1 MDIKG
6 DWKKRAVCGLMV
18 LVMALGLL
26 PTSILAADTRSVTDN
41 AIKNG
46 SFEQPEFNNMNAP
59 QWAANLVPDWHTTAS
74 DQKIEFG
81 STRKDGT
88 VPHIVGNPNLQDS
101 GCQFA
106 ELNADEESTLYQYA
120 TTVGGNVYEWGLS
133 HRGRMGVDQMAVI
146 IGPKQS
152 QIDPA
157 TGERID
163 VDPAKP
169 SENGRD
175 QFMRMTYWVRQHA
188 SNLNV
193 GIPQTGCTQKI
204 TVYSKKFAANG
215 GFQNDIGDA
224 FSASPSDVYTEKWN
238 VWIIGTSNTAW
249 GNYGTNSSDYAA
261 GKLAYSCRYA
271 VPDGQN
277 QTVFAFCSY
286 SAAGGST
293 QGNLIDNIH
302 FSLYQTITA
311 AATAGG
317 SGFIGVPTGNVS
329 EYYPIG
335 SSMSELVVAN
345 GSTIKVKAVE
355 PENGDVQ
362 FVGAYVTRQ
371 TQNGLEKEF
380 ISAASSSWDK
390 VDRTYTYVHRVEE
403 PADIVLVFVKKPM
416 VIYEANGGNLY
427 THGDNRTNAVSFA
440 QQAGSGGTLKE
451 REPYTAQAAT
461 TTKDGW
467 RFDGWLLPQKN
478 KVLPAVHTVKYDTVS
493 GTFTFTADDGKNET
507 LQSGGATLIAQWKWR
522 QRFVTASRMKENG
535 TVSDNIQENT
545 ACGSITVT
553 SDGSAV
559 ETETTE
565 AVTDYYS
572 QANEKITA
580 TAEAKQG
587 YCFIGWYQQVDGKY
601 ELVSSK
607 STHSYTVSREGVQTI
622 YARFAPTH
630 TVTYRWASVDAGKC
644 PPEELLDKNNLS
656 RPEDGTVIDGGTY
669 YISKDFIKGV
679 TTIDGTVTK
688 DGRTVPGK
696 WVFTGW
702 HDGKEDGSNGTGD
715 DIVIRETELI
725 NVTGDRTLTGF
736 WTFIPEKEHTLTYQF
751 ADNTRWSPSG
761 SFEQTENYYRG
772 ESVTAAG
779 KPAHNQTMDGKD
791 VLVTDNVTLYGK
803 WSFDGWKRND
813 TKDTVTAGDG
823 FDMPGNDVTLTGQWE
838 FTPYTYTVVYDT
850 GDGKPISDPKYA
862 SYDYA
867 ALLGSSKPGLN
878 TPTGI
883 PFGASIELM
892 ELPDETKISDDKY
905 FSGWSIVDP
914 TNADLGTIETQDPG
928 DSVGYRYLGITE
940 DKQEVTLY
948 AVYKNKGVATVDF
961 AVNDSNWGDV
971 DTKSGSFTVQN
982 GIVDNKTVFSTAAPR
997 DGYHFVGWYEK
1008 KSDGSLTKATDGNG
1022 NVITGA
1028 ALTVTS
1034 NMMQAKLDSLTM
1046 SREENRTPVLV
1057 VRYVAVFARDSFTV
1071 QFDGNGNNVTGAMEP
1086 QKFHDP
1092 DSEDQPTI
1100 LRKNAFT
1107 RPGYVFT
1114 GWAEYP
1120 TREDGQGRIY
1130 ADEASFA
1137 EVTTYRGAQIGN
1149 GKTITL
1155 YAQWKKLP
1163 DVTIFYTPEP
1173 TSLGTVKLNG
1183 TAAKGND
1190 TITVQEGTVYE
1201 QLNPETGEVQG
1212 ATAVPGKGSV
1222 FVGWYDAQD
1231 TERRHPLT
1239 DSTTYTPGKDSSGRY
1254 QDGSYVALFRL
1265 KQYVL
1270 HYVANATDAAGTMED
1285 QTFPHGQAYPLKK
1298 CAFSREGYRFVG
1310 WATEKE
1316 GEVKYEDQKSIKLD
1330 EEFQNLTN
1338 DNEKVYLYAVWQ
1350 EQSVTL
1356 SYEPNDA
1363 ELGSVSK
1370 ASETVAAVTGT
1381 AKGSTAQA
1389 KSGARFDGWYSA
1401 DGTLLSTDLTFVPT
1415 RKAGTVW
1422 QGTTYYAH
1430 FSAKRSPST
1439 PSTPAKPDETKP
1451 TLAPIPEMLN
1461 GEDHYA
1467 YLLGYE
1473 DGTVRPNGSISRAE
1487 VATVLFRL
1495 LKDDVRTQ
1503 NLTKDNAYSDVPDT
1517 AWYSTAVSTLSKMGV
1532 ISGYPDGTFRPNA
1545 PITRAEFA
1553 AMIARFDE
1561 TAKSADTPFTDISGH
1576 WAENAIGKAYGNG
1589 WVEGSSKTVFCP
1601 ESNLTRA
1608 ETATLLNRVLHRLP
1622 EKESDLLANQI
1633 AWPDNPETFWGYL
1646 TIQEATNSHEYERKA
1661 DGVHETQTAKREN
1674 RDWSKEF
1681 EQ

>member
-6 DWKKRAVCGLMV
+6 DWKKRAVSGLMV
-18 LVMALGLL
+18 LVMALSLL

-46 SFEQPEFNNMNAP
+46 SFEEPAFHDKNSP
-59 QWAANLVPDWHTTAS
+59 QWPANNVPDWDTTAS
-74 DQKIEFG
+74 DKLIEFG
-81 STRKDGT
+81 SRRNGKNAPQLTGVDKTIPDG
-88 VPHIVGNPNLQDS
+88 S
-101 GCQFA
+101 QFA

-120 TTVGGNVYEWGLS
+120 ETVGGNVYEWGLS
-133 HRGRMGVDQMAVI
+133 HRGRDGVDQMAVI
-146 IGPKQS
+146 IGPKQDD
-152 QIDPA
+152 DP
-157 TGERID
+157 D
-163 VDPAKP
+163 KP
-169 SENGRD
+169 SADGKD
-175 QFMRMTYWVRQHA
+175 QFMRMTDWVRQHA
-188 SNLNV
+188 SEMGVTVYNN
-193 GIPQTGCTQKI
+193 TGCTQKI
-204 TVYSKKFAANG
+204 TVYSKKFAKKG

-238 VWIIGTSNTAW
+238 VWIIGTNNNAW
-249 GNYGTNSSDYAA
+249 GNYGTKSSDYAE
-261 GKLAYSCRYA
+261 GNLAYSCRYA
-271 VPDGQN
+271 VPDGQSK
-277 QTVFAFCSY
+277 TVFAFCSY

-293 QGNLIDNIH
+293 CGNLIDNIH

-317 SGFIGVPTGNVS
+317 SGYIGVPTGNESVL
-329 EYYPIG
+329 YKIDDK
-335 SSMSELVVAN
+335 MRELVVAN
-345 GSTIKVKAVE
+345 GSTIKVKAVK
-355 PENGDVQ
+355 PKDSNVQ

-371 TQNGLEKEF
+371 TAKGLEQVF
-380 ISAASSSWDK
+380 IPVADEGWREEGD
-390 VDRTYTYVHRVEE
+390 TYTYEHRVEE

-416 VIYEANGGNLY
+416 VIYEAKGGDRY
-427 THGDNRTNAVSFA
+427 IYGDNGTNAVSFA
-440 QQAGSGGTLKE
+440 PQVSGDGSTTARG
-451 REPYTAQAAT
+451 PYESKAAT
-461 TTKDGW
+461 TAKDGW
-467 RFDGWLLPQKN
+467 KFDGWLLPRKN
-478 KVLPAVHTVKYDTVS
+478 KVLPAVHTVSYDAERE
-493 GTFTFTADDGKNET
+493 TFTFAANGET
-507 LQSGGATLIAQWKWR
+507 TELESGGATLIAQWKWR
-522 QRFVTASRMKENG
+522 QRFVTASRVKDKDGM
-535 TVSDNIQENT
+535 VSADIQENT

-553 SDGSAV
+553 SDGAAV
-559 ETETTE
+559 KTETTE

-580 TAEAKQG
+580 TATAKNG
-587 YCFIGWYQQVDGKY
+587 YRFVGWYQQLDGDTY
-601 ELVSSK
+601 QFISNQE
-607 STHSYTVSREGVQTI
+607 TYTYTAKAEGVQTV

-630 TVTYRWASVDAGKC
+630 TVTYQWASVAAGKC
-644 PPEELLDKNNLS
+644 PQNTPDPPS
-656 RPEDGTVIDGGTY
+656 PGTVIDGGTY
-669 YISKDFIKGV
+669 YISKDFIKDK

-702 HDGKEDGSNGTGD
+702 HDGKEDGGSGTGG

-736 WTFIPEKEHTLTYQF
+736 WTFIPEEKHTLTYQF

-761 SFEQTENYYRG
+761 SFELTENHYRG
-772 ESVTAAG
+772 ESVTAQAE
-779 KPAHNQTMDGKD
+779 PDRDQTTDGKD
-791 VLVTDNVTLYGK
+791 VLDTGNVVLYGE
-803 WSFDGWKRND
+803 WLFDGWKRND
-813 TKDTVTAGDG
+813 NEGDNEGIVAAGDK
-823 FDMPGNDVTLTGQWE
+823 FNMPGKDLTLTGQWE
-838 FTPYTYTVVYDT
+838 FTPYTYTVVYDLGNGRT
-850 GDGKPISDPKYA
+850 VADPNNENYNYSK
-862 SYDYA
+862 
-867 ALLGSSKPGLN
+867 LLGSDKSGINPLSTGI
-878 TPTGI
+878 GI

-892 ELPDETKISDDKY
+892 ELPAETEIPDDKY
-905 FSGWSIVDP
+905 FAGWSLVKP
-914 TNADLGTIETQDPG
+914 ENNLSTIETQAPG
-928 DSVGYRYLGITE
+928 DSVGFRKLEVTE
-940 DKQEVTLY
+940 NGQEVKLY
-948 AVYKNKGVATVDF
+948 AVYKNKDVATVDF

-971 DTKSGSFTVQN
+971 NPKSGSFMVQN
-982 GIVDNKTVFSTAAPR
+982 GKVDEGTVSSTAAPR
-997 DGYHFVGWYEK
+997 EGYHFVGWYEK
-1008 KSDGSLTKATDGNG
+1008 GALTPVSTDAT
-1022 NVITGA
+1022 
-1028 ALTVTS
+1028 LTVTTA
-1034 NMMQAKLDSLTM
+1034 MMQAKLDLLTK
-1046 SREENRTPVLV
+1046 NGTPVVLV
-1057 VRYVAVFARDSFTV
+1057 VHYVAVFARDSFTV
-1071 QFDGNGNNVTGAMEP
+1071 EFEPNVALDAEGKSDVTGEMPP

-1092 DSEDQPTI
+1092 KSKDQLTT
-1100 LRKNAFT
+1100 LRKNEFK

-1120 TREDGQGRIY
+1120 TREEGKGRTY
-1130 ADEASFA
+1130 ADEAPFA
-1137 EVTTYRGAQIGN
+1137 EVTTYQGN
-1149 GKTITL
+1149 KIEDGKTITL
-1155 YAQWKKLP
+1155 YAQWEELA
-1163 DVTIFYTPEP
+1163 DVTILYTPEP

-1183 TAAKGND
+1183 TAAKEND

-1231 TERRHPLT
+1231 TERSHPLT
-1239 DSTTYTPGKDSSGRY
+1239 DGSTTYTPEKEDSSGRY
-1254 QDGSYVALFRL
+1254 QKGSYVALFRL

-1270 HYVANATDAAGTMED
+1270 HYNANAADAVGTMED
-1285 QTFPHGQAYPLKK
+1285 QTFPHGEAYPLTE
-1298 CAFSREGYRFVG
+1298 CAFRREGYRFVG
-1310 WATEKE
+1310 WATKPEG
-1316 GEVKYEDQKSIKLD
+1316 GEVKYKDQTNIKLD
-1330 EEFQNLTN
+1330 EEFPNLKD
-1338 DNEKVYLYAVWQ
+1338 DNKGVTLYAVWE

-1363 ELGSVSK
+1363 ELGSVSS
-1370 ASETVAAVTGT
+1370 ASEPVAAVKGT
-1381 AKGSTAQA
+1381 AKGSTAQP

-1401 DGTLLSTDLTFVPT
+1401 DGTLLSKELTFVPT
-1415 RKAGTVW
+1415 KGDGAVW
-1422 QGTTYYAH
+1422 LGTTYYAY

-1495 LKDDVRTQ
+1495 LKDDVRMQ
-1503 NLTKDNAYSDVPDT
+1503 NLTKDNAYSDVSDT

-1589 WVEGSSKTVFCP
+1589 WVEGSSKTAFCP

-1633 AWPDNPETFWGYL
+1633 VWPDNPETFWGYL
-1646 TIQEATNSHEYERKA
+1646 AIQEATNSHEYERKA

>member
-18 LVMALGLL
+18 LAMALSLL

-46 SFEQPEFNNMNAP
+46 SFEEPAFHDKNSP
-59 QWAANLVPDWHTTAS
+59 QWPANNVPDWDTTAS
-74 DQKIEFG
+74 DKLIEFG
-81 STRKDGT
+81 STRKTGK
-88 VPHIVGNPNLQDS
+88 VPHIWGNPDIPD
-101 GCQFA
+101 GDQFA

-120 TTVGGNVYEWGLS
+120 ETVGGNVYEWGLS
-133 HRGRMGVDQMAVI
+133 HRGRDGVDQMAVI
-146 IGPKQS
+146 IGPKQDD
-152 QIDPA
+152 DP
-157 TGERID
+157 D
-163 VDPAKP
+163 KP
-169 SENGRD
+169 SADGKD
-175 QFMRMTYWVRQHA
+175 QFMRMTDWVRQHA
-188 SNLNV
+188 SEMGV
-193 GIPQTGCTQKI
+193 TVYGTGCTQKI
-204 TVYSKKFAANG
+204 TVYSKKFAKKG

-249 GNYGTNSSDYAA
+249 GNYGTKSSAYAA
-261 GKLAYSCRYA
+261 GNLAYSCRYA
-271 VPDGQN
+271 VPDGQAK
-277 QTVFAFCSY
+277 TVFAFCSY
-286 SAAGGST
+286 SATGGST
-293 QGNLIDNIH
+293 CGNLIDNIH
-302 FSLYQTITA
+302 FRLYQTITA

-317 SGFIGVPTGNVS
+317 SGYIGVSTGDEDESVL
-329 EYYPIG
+329 YKIDDK
-335 SSMSELVVAN
+335 MRELVVAD
-345 GSTIKVKAVE
+345 GSTITVQAVE
-355 PENGDVQ
+355 PDNDVQ

-371 TQNGLEKEF
+371 TQNGLKKEF
-380 ISAASSSWDK
+380 IPATSPSWDK
-390 VDRTYTYVHRVEE
+390 VDRTYTYEHPVEE

-416 VIYEANGGNLY
+416 VIYEANGGDQY
-427 THGDNRTNAVSFA
+427 THGDNGTNAVSFA
-440 QQAGSGGTLKE
+440 QQVSDDGSKTE
-451 REPYTAQAAT
+451 RLPYESQEAT
-461 TTKDGW
+461 TKTKDGW
-467 RFDGWLLPQKN
+467 RFDGWLLARKE
-478 KVLPAVHTVKYDTVS
+478 KVLPAVHTVSYDTAS
-493 GTFTFTADDGKNET
+493 ETFTFTADDGTKET
-507 LQSGGATLIAQWKWR
+507 LESGGATLIAQWKWR
-522 QRFVTASRMKENG
+522 QRFVTASRVKDADGKVSADFRENTECG
-535 TVSDNIQENT
+535 TVEIVGNEGESVANNPAAKDYFASASERV
-545 ACGSITVT
+545 TVT
-553 SDGSAV
+553 A
-559 ETETTE
+559 
-565 AVTDYYS
+565 A
-572 QANEKITA
+572 ANA
-580 TAEAKQG
+580 G
-587 YCFIGWYQQVDGKY
+587 YEFIGWYQQVDGKKY
-601 ELVSSK
+601 ELVSSEP
-607 STHSYTVSREGVQTI
+607 THSYTVSREGVQTI

-630 TVTYRWASVDAGKC
+630 TVTYQWASVAAGKC
-644 PPEELLDKNNLS
+644 PQNTPDPPS
-656 RPEDGTVIDGGTY
+656 PGTVIDGGTY
-669 YISKDFIKGV
+669 YISKDFIKDK

-702 HDGKEDGSNGTGD
+702 HDGKEDGSSEND
-715 DIVIRETELI
+715 VDIVIRETELI
-725 NVTGDRTLTGF
+725 KVTGDRTLTGF

-761 SFEQTENYYRG
+761 SFELTENYYRG
-772 ESVTAAG
+772 ESVTAQAE
-779 KPAHNQTMDGKD
+779 PARNQTTDEEGNPID
-791 VLVTDNVTLYGK
+791 VLVTGNVTLYGD
-803 WSFDGWKRND
+803 WSFNGWKRSDND
-813 TKDTVTAGDG
+813 STIAAGRG
-823 FDMPGNDVTLTGQWE
+823 FNMPGKDLTLTGQWE

-867 ALLGSSKPGLN
+867 ALLGSDKSGINAPS
-878 TPTGI
+878 TGI

-892 ELPDETKISDDKY
+892 EFPAGTEIPNDKY
-905 FSGWSIVDP
+905 FAGWSLVKP
-914 TNADLGTIETQDPG
+914 ENNLSTIETQAPG
-928 DSVGYRYLGITE
+928 DSVGFRKLKVTE
-940 DKQEVTLY
+940 NGQEVKLY
-948 AVYKNKGVATVDF
+948 AVYKNKDVATVDF
-961 AVNDSNWGDV
+961 AVNNSNWGDV
-971 DTKSGSFTVQN
+971 NPKSGSFTVR
-982 GIVDNKTVFSTAAPR
+982 GSTVDEKTVSSTATPR
-997 DGYHFVGWYEK
+997 EGYHFVGWYEK
-1008 KSDGSLTKATDGNG
+1008 GAQTPVSTNAT
-1022 NVITGA
+1022 
-1028 ALTVTS
+1028 LTVTS
-1034 NMMQAKLDSLTM
+1034 DMMQKKLPLTG
-1046 SREENRTPVLV
+1046 SGEENGTPPVLV
-1057 VRYVAVFARDSFTV
+1057 VHYVAVFARDSFTV
-1071 QFDGNGNNVTGAMEP
+1071 KFEPNGALDAEGKSDVTGEMPP

-1092 DSEDQPTI
+1092 DSEDQPTM

-1114 GWAEYP
+1114 GWAEL
-1120 TREDGQGRIY
+1120 ENGQGRIY
-1130 ADEASFA
+1130 ADEAPFA
-1137 EVTTYRGAQIGN
+1137 EVTIYQGN
-1149 GKTITL
+1149 KIVDGGSITL
-1155 YAQWKKLP
+1155 YAQWEKLA

-1183 TAAKGND
+1183 TAAKEND

-1201 QLNPETGEVQG
+1201 SLNPETGEVQG

-1231 TERRHPLT
+1231 TERSNRLI
-1239 DSTTYTPGKDSSGRY
+1239 DSTTYTPKKDSSGRY
-1254 QDGSYVALFRL
+1254 QEGSYVALFRL

-1270 HYVANATDAAGTMED
+1270 RYDANGGTGTMED
-1285 QTFPHGQAYPLKK
+1285 QTFPHGQAHPLEK
-1298 CAFSREGYRFVG
+1298 CAFSREGYSFVG
-1310 WATEKE
+1310 WATEQE
-1316 GEVKYEDQKSIKLD
+1316 GKVKYEDQKSIKLD
-1330 EEFQNLTN
+1330 EEFPNLTN
-1338 DNEKVYLYAVWQ
+1338 DNDEVYLYAVWE

-1370 ASETVAAVTGT
+1370 ASETVDAVTGT
-1381 AKGSTAQA
+1381 AKGSTAQP

-1401 DGTLLSTDLTFVPT
+1401 DGALLSKELTFVPT
-1415 RKAGTVW
+1415 KKDGAVW

-1451 TLAPIPEMLN
+1451 TLASIPEMLN

-1495 LKDDVRTQ
+1495 LKDDVRMQ
-1503 NLTKDNAYSDVPDT
+1503 NLTKDNAYSDVSDT
-1517 AWYSTAVSTLSKMGV
+1517 AWYAAAVSTLSKMGV

-1633 AWPDNPETFWGYL
+1633 VWPDNPETFWGYL
-1646 TIQEATNSHEYERKA
+1646 AIQEATNSHEYERKA
-1661 DGVHETQTAKREN
+1661 DGVHETQTAKRES

>member
-18 LVMALGLL
+18 LAMALSLL
-26 PTSILAADTRSVTDN
+26 PTSILAADTRSVTEN

-46 SFEQPEFNNMNAP
+46 SFEEPAFHDKNSP
-59 QWAANLVPDWHTTAS
+59 QWPANNVPDWDTTAS
-74 DQKIEFG
+74 DQLIEFG
-81 STRKDGT
+81 SRRNGKDAPQLTGVDKT
-88 VPHIVGNPNLQDS
+88 IPDGS
-101 GCQFA
+101 QFA

-133 HRGRMGVDQMAVI
+133 HRGREGVDHMALI
-146 IGPKQS
+146 IGPKQNF
-152 QIDPA
+152 
-157 TGERID
+157 
-163 VDPAKP
+163 DPAKP
-169 SENGRD
+169 SEDGRD
-175 QFMRMTYWVRQHA
+175 QFMRMTDWVSQHA
-188 SNLNV
+188 S
-193 GIPQTGCTQKI
+193 GMADMGCTQKI
-204 TVYSKKFAANG
+204 TVYSKKFAKNG
-215 GFQNDIGDA
+215 RFENDIGDA

-249 GNYGTNSSDYAA
+249 GNYGTKSSAYAA
-261 GKLAYSCRYA
+261 GNLAYSCRYA
-271 VPDGQN
+271 VPDGQTK
-277 QTVFAFCSY
+277 TVFAFCSY
-286 SAAGGST
+286 SAATSDKT
-293 QGNLIDNIH
+293 LGNLIDNIH

-345 GSTIKVKAVE
+345 GSTIKVKAVK
-355 PENGDVQ
+355 PKDSNVQ

-371 TQNGLEKEF
+371 TAKGLEQVFIPMTDKE
-380 ISAASSSWDK
+380 WGEEGD
-390 VDRTYTYVHRVEE
+390 TYTYVHPVKE

-416 VIYEANGGNLY
+416 VIYEANGGNRY
-427 THGDNRTNAVSFA
+427 TYGDNGTNAVSFA
-440 QQAGSGGTLKE
+440 QQAGSGGVLTP
-451 REPYTAQAAT
+451 RGPYTAQAAE

-467 RFDGWLLPQKN
+467 RFDGWLLPQNNN
-478 KVLPAVHTVKYDTVS
+478 KVLPAVHTVSYDAES
-493 GTFTFTADDGKNET
+493 ETFTFTANGET
-507 LQSGGATLIAQWKWR
+507 TELESVGATLIAQWKWR
-522 QRFVTASRMKENG
+522 QRFVTASRVKDENG
-535 TVSDNIQENT
+535 KVSADFRENT
-545 ACGSITVT
+545 DCGTVEIVGNVGESVANNPAAKDYFASASERVTVT
-553 SDGSAV
+553 A
-559 ETETTE
+559 
-565 AVTDYYS
+565 A
-572 QANEKITA
+572 ANA
-580 TAEAKQG
+580 G
-587 YCFIGWYQQVDGKY
+587 YEFMGWYQQVDGNKY

-607 STHSYTVSREGVQTI
+607 PTHSYNVSREGVQTI

-644 PPEELLDKNNLS
+644 PPEEQRNANKISLPK
-656 RPEDGTVIDGGTY
+656 DGTVIAGGTY
-669 YISKDFIKGV
+669 YISKDLEIGK
-679 TTIDGTVTK
+679 TIDGTVTK
-688 DGRTVPGK
+688 GDRTVPGK

-702 HDGKEDGSNGTGD
+702 HDGKEDGSSGTGS
-715 DIVIRETELI
+715 DIVIQETELI

-736 WTFIPEKEHTLTYQF
+736 WTFEPEAEHSLSYQF
-751 ADNTRWSPSG
+751 ADSGSWSPSG
-761 SFEQTENYYRG
+761 SFAHTEEHYRG
-772 ESVTAAG
+772 ESVTAQAE
-779 KPAHNQTMDGKD
+779 PAHNRAKDEKGNPID
-791 VLVTDNVTLYGK
+791 VLVTGNNVVLYGK
-803 WSFDGWKRND
+803 WSFDGWKRSDNEGD
-813 TKDTVTAGDG
+813 NEGIVAAGNG
-823 FDMPGNDVTLTGQWE
+823 FNMPGNDLKLTGQWE

-850 GDGKPISDPKYA
+850 GDGIPISDPKYA

-878 TPTGI
+878 APSTGI

-892 ELPDETKISDDKY
+892 GLPAGTEIPDDKY
-905 FSGWSIVDP
+905 FAGWSLVDP
-914 TNADLGTIETQDPG
+914 ATEKDVNAIQTQDPG
-928 DSVGYRYLGITE
+928 DSVGYRKLGITK
-940 DKQEVTLY
+940 DKQKVTLY
-948 AVYKNKGVATVDF
+948 AVYKDKGVATVDF

-971 DTKSGSFTVQN
+971 DTKSGSFTVR
-982 GIVDNKTVFSTAAPR
+982 GSAVDGKTVSSTATPSE
-997 DGYHFVGWYEK
+997 GYHFVGWYEK
-1008 KSDGSLTKATDGNG
+1008 DDDGKLESVSKSAING
-1022 NVITGA
+1022 TT
-1028 ALTVTS
+1028 LTVTTA
-1034 NMMQAKLDSLTM
+1034 MMQEKLPTGSGW
-1046 SREENRTPVLV
+1046 ENGTPVVLV
-1057 VRYVAVFARDSFTV
+1057 VHYVAVFARDSFTV
-1071 QFDGNGNNVTGAMEP
+1071 EFDRNGDDVTGEMPP

-1092 DSEDQPTI
+1092 DSEEQLTT
-1100 LRKNAFT
+1100 LRKNEFK

-1114 GWAEYP
+1114 GWAEL
-1120 TREDGQGRIY
+1120 ENGQGRSY
-1130 ADEASFA
+1130 DDEASFA
-1137 EVTTYRGAQIGN
+1137 EVTIYQGN
-1149 GKTITL
+1149 KIVDGGSITL
-1155 YAQWKKLP
+1155 YAQWEKLA

-1183 TAAKGND
+1183 TAAKEND

-1212 ATAVPGKGSV
+1212 ATAVPGEGSV

-1231 TERRHPLT
+1231 TERKDRLR
-1239 DSTTYTPGKDSSGRY
+1239 DSTTYRPERDSFGRY
-1254 QDGSYVALFRL
+1254 QEGSYVALFRL

-1270 HYVANATDAAGTMED
+1270 HYVANAADAVGTMKD
-1285 QTFPHGQAYPLKK
+1285 QTFPHGEAYPLKE
-1298 CAFSREGYRFVG
+1298 CAFSREGYKFVG
-1310 WATEKE
+1310 WATEQK

-1330 EEFQNLTN
+1330 EEFSNLKDDN
-1338 DNEKVYLYAVWQ
+1338 DEVYLYAVWQ
-1350 EQSVTL
+1350 EQRVTL

-1363 ELGSVSK
+1363 ELGSVSS
-1370 ASETVAAVTGT
+1370 ASETVAAVTDT

-1389 KSGARFDGWYSA
+1389 KSGARFDGWYST
-1401 DGTLLSTDLTFVPT
+1401 DGTFLSKELTFVPT
-1415 RKAGTVW
+1415 KKDGAVW

-1495 LKDDVRTQ
+1495 LKDDVRMQ
-1503 NLTKDNAYSDVPDT
+1503 NLTKDNAYSDVSDT
-1517 AWYSTAVSTLSKMGV
+1517 AWYAAAVSTLSKMGV

-1633 AWPDNPETFWGYL
+1633 VWPDNPETFWGYL
-1646 TIQEATNSHEYERKA
+1646 AIQEATNSHEYERKA

>member
-18 LVMALGLL
+18 LAMALSLL

-46 SFEQPEFNNMNAP
+46 SFEEPAFHDKNSP
-59 QWAANLVPDWHTTAS
+59 QWDANNVPDWSTTAS
-74 DQKIEFG
+74 DQLIEFG

-88 VPHIVGNPNLQDS
+88 VPHIVGEPNLQDS

-133 HRGRMGVDQMAVI
+133 HRGREGDDHMALI
-146 IGPKQS
+146 IGPKQ
-152 QIDPA
+152 D
-157 TGERID
+157 E
-163 VDPAKP
+163 KP
-169 SENGRD
+169 DKPNKAGKD
-175 QFMRMTYWVRQHA
+175 QFMRMTDWVKSHA
-188 SNLNV
+188 EKLGVN
-193 GIPQTGCTQKI
+193 IPVTGCTQKI

-249 GNYGTNSSDYAA
+249 GNYGTKSSAYAA
-261 GKLAYSCRYA
+261 GNLAYSCRYA
-271 VPDGQN
+271 VPDGQTK
-277 QTVFAFCSY
+277 TVFAFCSY
-286 SAAGGST
+286 SAATSNKT
-293 QGNLIDNIH
+293 LGNLIDNIH

-335 SSMSELVVAN
+335 SSMSKRVVAD
-345 GSTIKVKAVE
+345 GSTITVQAVE
-355 PENGDVQ
+355 PDNDVQ

-371 TQNGLEKEF
+371 TQNGLKKEF
-380 ISAASSSWDK
+380 IPATSPSWDK
-390 VDRTYTYVHRVEE
+390 VDRTYTYEHPVEE

-416 VIYEANGGNLY
+416 VIYEANGGDQY
-427 THGDNRTNAVSFA
+427 THGDNGTNAVSFA
-440 QQAGSGGTLKE
+440 QQVRDDGSKTE
-451 REPYTAQAAT
+451 RLPYESQEAT
-461 TTKDGW
+461 TKTKDGW
-467 RFDGWLLPQKN
+467 RFDGWLLARKE
-478 KVLPAVHTVKYDTVS
+478 KVLPAVHTVSYDTAS
-493 GTFTFTADDGKNET
+493 ETFTFTADDGTKET
-507 LQSGGATLIAQWKWR
+507 LESGGATLIAQWKWR
-522 QRFVTASRMKENG
+522 QRFVTASREKNADG
-535 TVSDNIQENT
+535 TVSDDFRVN
-545 ACGSITVT
+545 AGCGTVEIVDHVGESVANNPAAKDYFASASERVTVT
-553 SDGSAV
+553 A
-559 ETETTE
+559 
-565 AVTDYYS
+565 A
-572 QANEKITA
+572 ANA
-580 TAEAKQG
+580 G
-587 YCFIGWYQQVDGKY
+587 YEFIGWYQQVDGEKY
-601 ELVSSK
+601 DLVSSK
-607 STHSYTVSREGVQTI
+607 PTHSYTVSREGVQTI

-630 TVTYRWASVDAGKC
+630 TVTYQWASVAAGKC
-644 PPEELLDKNNLS
+644 PQNTPDPPS
-656 RPEDGTVIDGGTY
+656 PGTVIDGGTY
-669 YISKDFIKGV
+669 YISKDFIKDK

-702 HDGKEDGSNGTGD
+702 HDGKEDGSSEND
-715 DIVIRETELI
+715 VDIVIRETELI
-725 NVTGDRTLTGF
+725 KVTGDRTLTGF

-761 SFEQTENYYRG
+761 SFELTENYYRG
-772 ESVTAAG
+772 ESVTAQAE
-779 KPAHNQTMDGKD
+779 PDRNQTTDEEGNPID
-791 VLVTDNVTLYGK
+791 VLVTGNVTLYGD
-803 WSFDGWKRND
+803 WSFNGWKRSDND
-813 TKDTVTAGDG
+813 STIAAGRG
-823 FDMPGNDVTLTGQWE
+823 FNMPGKDLTLTGQWE

-867 ALLGSSKPGLN
+867 ALLGSSKSGLN
-878 TPTGI
+878 APTGI

-892 ELPDETKISDDKY
+892 ELPDGTKIPNDKY
-905 FSGWSIVDP
+905 FAGWSIVDP
-914 TNADLGTIETQDPG
+914 TNADLGTIETQAPG
-928 DSVGYRYLGITE
+928 DSVGYRKLGITK
-940 DKQEVTLY
+940 DKRKVTLY
-948 AVYKNKGVATVDF
+948 AVYKNKDMATVDF

-971 DTKSGSFTVQN
+971 NPKSGSFMVQN
-982 GIVDNKTVFSTAAPR
+982 GKVDEGTVSSTAAPR
-997 DGYHFVGWYEK
+997 DGYHFVGWYEE
-1008 KSDGSLTKATDGNG
+1008 SDDGKLEPVNGSAING
-1022 NVITGA
+1022 TT
-1028 ALTVTS
+1028 LTVTAA
-1034 NMMQAKLDSLTM
+1034 MMQAKLKPLAE
-1046 SREENRTPVLV
+1046 SREENRTPVLE
-1057 VRYVAVFARDSFTV
+1057 VRYIAVFARDSFTV
-1071 QFDGNGNNVTGAMEP
+1071 KFDGNGDDKEATMKP
-1086 QKFHDP
+1086 QTFPAP
-1092 DSEDQPTI
+1092 DSEEQLTT
-1100 LRKNAFT
+1100 LRKNEFK

-1120 TREDGQGRIY
+1120 TREVGQEERIY
-1130 ADEASFA
+1130 ADEAPFA
-1137 EVTTYRGAQIGN
+1137 EVTIYQGN
-1149 GKTITL
+1149 KIVDGGTITL
-1155 YAQWKKLP
+1155 YAQWEKLS
-1163 DVTIFYTPEP
+1163 DVIIFYTPEP

-1183 TAAKGND
+1183 TAAKEND

-1201 QLNPETGEVQG
+1201 SLNPETGEVQG

-1231 TERRHPLT
+1231 TERSNRLI
-1239 DSTTYTPGKDSSGRY
+1239 DSTTYTPKKDSSGRY
-1254 QDGSYVALFRL
+1254 QEGSYVALFRL

-1270 HYVANATDAAGTMED
+1270 RYDANGGTGTMED
-1285 QTFPHGQAYPLKK
+1285 QTFPHGQAHPLEK
-1298 CAFSREGYRFVG
+1298 CAFSREGYSFVG
-1310 WATEKE
+1310 WATEQE
-1316 GEVKYEDQKSIKLD
+1316 GKVKYEDQKSIKLD
-1330 EEFQNLTN
+1330 EEFPNLTN
-1338 DNEKVYLYAVWQ
+1338 DNDEVYLYAVWE

-1370 ASETVAAVTGT
+1370 ASETVDAVTGT
-1381 AKGSTAQA
+1381 AKGSTAQP

-1401 DGTLLSTDLTFVPT
+1401 DGALLSKELTFVPT
-1415 RKAGTVW
+1415 KKDGAVW

-1495 LKDDVRTQ
+1495 LKDDVRMQ
-1503 NLTKDNAYSDVPDT
+1503 NLTKDNAYSDVSDT
-1517 AWYSTAVSTLSKMGV
+1517 AWYAAAVSTLSKMGV

-1576 WAENAIGKAYGNG
+1576 WAENAISKAYGNG

-1622 EKESDLLANQI
+1622 EKESDLLANQVV
-1633 AWPDNPETFWGYL
+1633 WPDNPETFWGYL
-1646 TIQEATNSHEYERKA
+1646 AIQEATNSHEYERKA